1 MSRFA
6 ILTVALFALL
16 APPASG
22 ASGVIA
28 GGDAGFEGVT
38 GRGIE
43 ARYVARHVPHGTLLM
58 AIDRR
63 GGRLLQARLIRERLA
78 VSMVAFDG
86 TGTGLSA
93 DGGTLVLAPP
103 RISFPRGHSRFVVF
117 DATRLRRVSDFTL
130 RGDFALDAI
139 SLDGDRLYFIE
150 STSTQDLS
158 RYRVRAYDL
167 AKERLLPKPVVD
179 PEEADE
185 PMRGSPISR
194 VLSHDGRWAY
204 TLYDGN
210 GEHPFIH
217 ALDTTRGRAK
227 CIDLDDLAGRQ
238 DLMDLRLG
246 VGGDGS
252 VMVRNGIT
260 GPVLVVD
267 PRTFAV
273 SEPRP
278 AAPSP
283 PPPPSED
290 GGAGWLGYAAG
301 AALLVLLAVAA
312 VRLGGRRVRRTA
324 AG

>member
-1 MSRFA
+1 MRRLV
-6 ILTVALFALL
+6 ILIAALFAVL
-16 APPASG
+16 AAPARG

-28 GGDAGFEGVT
+28 GADAGFEGVT

-63 GGRLLQARLIRERLA
+63 GGRLLQARLIREPLA
-78 VSMVAFDG
+78 VSAVAFDG

-103 RISFPRGHSRFVVF
+103 RITVPRRHSHFVVF
-117 DATRLRRVSDFTL
+117 DAIHLRLVSEFTL
-130 RGDFALDAI
+130 HGDFSLDAI
-139 SLDGDRLYFIE
+139 SPDGDRLYFIE
-150 STSTQDLS
+150 LPSKDVTD
-158 RYRVRAYDL
+158 YRVRAYDL

-210 GEHPFIH
+210 GTHPFIH

-227 CIDLDDLAGRQ
+227 CIDLDQLASRQ
-238 DLMDLRLG
+238 DLMDLRLA
-246 VGGDGS
+246 VVRGGR
-252 VMVRNGIT
+252 VIVRDSTT
-260 GPVLVVD
+260 GPVLAVD

-283 PPPPSED
+283 PPAPTDD
-290 GGAGWLGYAAG
+290 GGAGWLGFAAG
-301 AALLVLLAVAA
+301 AALLVLLAFAA
-312 VRLGGRRVRRTA
+312 VRLGGRRVRPLRM
-324 AG
+324 